1 MKRIVFSLMLVA
13 TLLLAACGG
22 PAATPAP
29 AQPAATEAPAQPA
42 ATQAPAAQ
50 PAGDSHLDKIK
61 AAGVIKVGTSADY
74 PPYESVDSNG
84 NKVGFDIE
92 LMAEIAKR
100 LGVKLE
106 WVDMPFDSLIAAV
119 QEGKIDAAISA
130 FNYSEERDQKIDFS
144 EAYYTSEDAFMVAEN
159 FGGQIA
165 KPEDVAQYMVGVQT
179 GTTQDGWLTD
189 NLVKTG
195 KLPEGNLFRYDRV
208 DQAVLD
214 LKSGRIEVLMSDYV
228 PAQVLAKQQG
238 GLKIVFHGA
247 LSSGPMNIVIPNGD
261 AALAEAINAIIK
273 QLQSEGFIDQLAVK
287 HIAGQE

>member
-13 TLLLAACGG
+13 TLLLAACG

-42 ATQAPAAQ
+42 ATQAPAQ
-50 PAGDSHLDKIK
+50 PAGESHLDKIK
-61 AAGVIKVGTSADY
+61 TAGVIKVGTSADY

-84 NKVGFDIE
+84 NKVGFDVD
-92 LMAEIAKR
+92 LMSEIAKR

-130 FNYSEERDQKIDFS
+130 FNYTEERDQKIDFS
-144 EAYYTSEDAFMVAEN
+144 EAYYTSEDSFLVADG
-159 FGGQIA
+159 FSGQITN
-165 KPEDVAQYMVGVQT
+165 PEDVAKYIVGVQT

-189 NLVKTG
+189 NLVKTS

-238 GLKIVFHGA
+238 GLKIIYHGV
-247 LSSGPMNIVIPNGD
+247 LSSGPMNIVIPNND
-261 AALAEAINAIIK
+261 AALAEALNAIIK
-273 QLQSEGFIDQLAVK
+273 QMQSEGFIEQLAVK
-287 HIAGQE
+287 HIAGQQ